1 MTENQVIS
9 WIFLATALASQ
20 EEPTNFEGLSMV
32 ADGINHC
39 VPTEKEMRN
48 SLTWLTKAELITKES
63 KKYYLTQKGIT
74 KYELA
79 MKETKTLMKIWHN
92 LEQILI
98 DN

>member
-1 MTENQVIS
+1 MTENQIIS

-20 EEPTNFEGLSMV
+20 VKPANFEGISMV

-39 VPTEKEMRN
+39 VPTEKEIRN
-48 SLTWLTKAELITKES
+48 SLTWLINEELITKES
-63 KKYYLTQKGIT
+63 KKFYLTQKGIA

-79 MKETKTLMKIWHN
+79 TKETKTLLKIWDN
-92 LEQILI
+92 LEEILI

>member
-1 MTENQVIS
+1 MKENQIIS

-20 EEPTNFEGLSMV
+20 EEPANFEGISMV

-39 VPTEKEMRN
+39 VPSEKELRN
-48 SLTWLTKAELITKES
+48 SLTWLINEELITKES

-79 MKETKTLMKIWHN
+79 TKETKTLMKIWHN
-92 LEQILI
+92 LEQILSE
-98 DN
+98 N